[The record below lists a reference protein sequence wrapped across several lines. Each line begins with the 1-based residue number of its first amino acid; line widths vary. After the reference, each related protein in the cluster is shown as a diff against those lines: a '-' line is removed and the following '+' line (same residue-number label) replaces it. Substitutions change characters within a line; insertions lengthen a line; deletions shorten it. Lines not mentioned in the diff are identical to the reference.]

1 MVEPLLLSRTP
12 PQYSRP
18 DIVLRAAN
26 NTNNDEKYAEKEKST
41 QQQSNRFVDHD
52 DSYSLNLIV

>member
-1 MVEPLLLSRTP
+1 MVEPLLLSRTT

-18 DIVLRAAN
+18 DIILRAA

-41 QQQSNRFVDHD
+41 QQQRHRFVDQD
-52 DSYSLNLIV
+52 DSYNLNIVV

>member
-18 DIVLRAAN
+18 DIILRAA
-26 NTNNDEKYAEKEKST
+26 NTNNDEEYAEKEKSN
-41 QQQSNRFVDHD
+41 QQQGHRFVDQD
-52 DSYSLNLIV
+52 DSYSLNIVV

>member
-1 MVEPLLLSRTP
+1 MVEPLLLSRTH

-18 DIVLRAAN
+18 DIILRAA

-41 QQQSNRFVDHD
+41 QQQSHRFVDRD
-52 DSYSLNLIV
+52 DSYSLNLVV

>member
-1 MVEPLLLSRTP
+1 MVEPLLLSRTH

-18 DIVLRAAN
+18 DIILRAA

-41 QQQSNRFVDHD
+41 QQQSHRFVDHD
-52 DSYSLNLIV
+52 DSYSLNIVV